1 MNVEIFDNKC
11 GKFKKIPYMDRL
23 YLNDLIKLNES
34 NCHLDLNHLKW
45 NNGECSIDETR
56 ELDRRT
62 KKECRKLAV
71 DLFLEKYE
79 ENEGNLEYIKIY
91 YNPIY
96 KSIYK
101 SVQCD
106 IIS

>member
-1 MNVEIFDNKC
+1 MNVEIFDNKRR
-11 GKFKKIPYMDRL
+11 KFKKIFYNDRL

-34 NCHLDLNHLKW
+34 NCHLDLNHFKW
-45 NNGECSIDETR
+45 DNGECSIDEDR
-56 ELDRRT
+56 ELDRKS
-62 KKECRKLAV
+62 KKECRKLAI

-79 ENEGNLEYIKIY
+79 NNEGHLEYMKIY
-91 YNPIY
+91 YNP
-96 KSIYK
+96 IYK